1 MRMIICGAGSDAEK
15 MSMLND
21 LCVSMPT
28 DISPP
33 KQKRAKKV
41 RDPLRPKAPMNG
53 YMRWLS
59 ENRDSIKTELSA
71 LGECSLAKS
80 VLKAAGGKWRELSE
94 EEKAPHVSAYTSA
107 KAEYTKAMLLYKPS
121 SLPVEESVS
130 SIITET
136 LDGYEGPYKHKYLSR
151 YASKD
156 KYDSLSL
163 AAEGALLLG
172 NKCGGIT
179 LEVKGKYSLR
189 KGCSLKDSGMKM
201 EYSWMKS
208 ETSSADEAEVMSPT
222 NDEATNGNEEKP
234 KKHTL
239 SKAKAKAKADADAEA
254 KTKLAKAKTEAK
266 TKAGCMEVEPEISEW
281 YFNDQAKAKAEAKA
295 KAKAEAKAKAKADA
309 EAKAKADAK
318 AKAEAEAKAEEDD
331 GPELSDEEDT
341 VELEE
346 WTPRRDS
353 VMYLVDDENIVYD
366 RNTQSPVGKREG
378 DELIVNKYM

>member
-1 MRMIICGAGSDAEK
+1 
-15 MSMLND
+15 
-21 LCVSMPT
+21 
-28 DISPP
+28 
-33 KQKRAKKV
+33 
-41 RDPLRPKAPMNG
+41 MNG

-59 ENRDSIKTELSA
+59 DNRDSIKTELSA
-71 LGECSLAKS
+71 SGECSLAKS

-94 EEKAPHVSAYTSA
+94 EEKTPYVSAYTSA

-172 NKCGGIT
+172 DKCGGIT

-208 ETSSADEAEVMSPT
+208 ETSSADEAEAT
-222 NDEATNGNEEKP
+222 NDEATNDEVTNDEVTNDEVTNDEVTNDEVTNDEVTNDNEEKP

-239 SKAKAKAKADADAEA
+239 TRSKDKLAKAKADAKA
-254 KTKLAKAKTEAK
+254 KAKLAKAEAE
-266 TKAGCMEVEPEISEW
+266 AEAE
-281 YFNDQAKAKAEAKA
+281 AEAKA
-295 KAKAEAKAKAKADA
+295 KAKAEAETDD
-309 EAKAKADAK
+309 ET
-318 AKAEAEAKAEEDD
+318 D
-331 GPELSDEEDT
+331 GPVLSDEDSD
-341 VELEE
+341 VEVEE
-346 WTPRRDS
+346 WPYKG
-353 VMYLVDDENIVYD
+353 VKYLVDEENIVYD
-366 RNTQSPVGKREG
+366 FDTREPVGKREG
-378 DELIVNKYM
+378 GELTLNKYM